1 MTIRKKVAIGILL
14 AVALGAF
21 VCLAACGAGGPLD
34 TPQNVRVEDET
45 LIWDEVEGAEGYI
58 VEIDGEAR
66 EVETNEVSMFTVM
79 IEPRAYRVRVQAYG
93 ALDGPK
99 DNSAWSET
107 LSYTPQ
113 IAKSSGFGLRLTED
127 GMGYEIGAADS
138 SVMQGKLVL
147 PSAYGDKPIVGVV
160 DNGFKDCTELTGVLI
175 PSSIIGIG
183 NYAFADCN
191 NLTRVNCSPYAQI
204 GRFAFWDC
212 AALEQIQLPQSMEV
226 LESSVFYGCSA
237 LEELTLPENL
247 REIGMYTV
255 YGCASLRSL
264 EIPKTTEEIDP
275 TAFGECSSLAS
286 LTVAEGNAVYYSES
300 NCILRKEDKELV
312 AGCAASVIPASAAS
326 IGEYA
331 FSNCEGLTEI
341 TIPGNVKSV
350 GENAFG
356 FSSDL
361 RAVHIEEGVE
371 EIGGKNVGGGIFF
384 KIGVFCGSA
393 LEELEIPA
401 SVRYLSDDLTMN
413 CAELTS
419 LTVAEG
425 NAVYYSE
432 NNCILRKEDKEV
444 VAGCKTSV
452 IPQEAS
458 GIGAY
463 AFAAI
468 PVEEM
473 DIPEGVAEI
482 GQSAFRESALKVVS
496 LPSTLKI
503 IGGNAFSGC
512 TGLIEVSI
520 PYGVTEIGI
529 SAFRNTCLRY
539 ITIPESVKK
548 IGASAF
554 AGGYTYESDEA
565 LDINDPAELER
576 IKHRLSVVLPGSV
589 EEIGKG
595 AFEQATI
602 YTSAECGKDPE
613 GWYRAVT
620 GGDWGWYKECSL
632 VKNCI
637 FAYDDDG
644 QPYVAAVPKLVEP
657 NNMSY
662 NFSLPYRAGYVFKG
676 WATEEGGGVVYGI
689 TLVEPEEDDDWTPF
703 YSALSK
709 EDYYAIP
716 PGTVLYAVWEKA
728 E

>member
-14 AVALGAF
+14 AVMLGAF
-21 VCLAACGAGGPLD
+21 ACLAACEAGGPLD

-127 GMGYEIGAADS
+127 GTGYEIGAADS

-160 DNGFKDCTELTGVLI
+160 DNGFKDCTGLTGVLM

-191 NLTRVNCSPYAQI
+191 NLTRVNCSPYVQI
-204 GRFAFWDC
+204 GRYAFSNC
-212 AALEQIQLPQSMEV
+212 TALKRIQLPQSMEV

-247 REIGMYTV
+247 REIGIWAFR
-255 YGCASLRSL
+255 GCISLRAL
-264 EIPKTTEEIDP
+264 EIPKTAEEIDP
-275 TAFGECSSLAS
+275 TAFGGCSSLAS

-326 IGEYA
+326 IGEEA
-331 FSNCEGLTEI
+331 FSNRGGLTEI
-341 TIPGNVKSV
+341 TIPGNIKTI
-350 GENAFG
+350 GRRAFWKCI
-356 FSSDL
+356 DL

-371 EIGGKNVGGGIFF
+371 EIGGNKISAELADMGIFY
-384 KIGVFCGSA
+384 GSA

-401 SVRYLSDDLTMN
+401 SVRYLSGDLTVN

-432 NNCILRKEDKEV
+432 NNCILRKEDKEL

-452 IPQEAS
+452 IPQGAARIGSYAFS
-458 GIGAY
+458 GIPFTSVA
-463 AFAAI
+463 
-468 PVEEM
+468 
-473 DIPEGVAEI
+473 IPEGITEI
-482 GQSAFRESALKVVS
+482 GEGAFFGSSLEAVALPSSLRVIGYSAFRECADLRAVR
-496 LPSTLKI
+496 L
-503 IGGNAFSGC
+503 
-512 TGLIEVSI
+512 
-520 PYGVTEIGI
+520 PYGLEVIGV
-529 SAFRNTCLRY
+529 SAFEESGLEY
-539 ITIPESVKK
+539 IAIPESVQE
-548 IGASAF
+548 IGARAF
-554 AGGYTYESDEA
+554 YKCVYLTA
-565 LDINDPAELER
+565 
-576 IKHRLSVVLPGSV
+576 VLPGSV
-589 EEIGKG
+589 EKIGTG
-595 AFEQATI
+595 AFSLATI
-602 YTSAECGKDPE
+602 YTSSSQQEPE
-613 GWYRAVT
+613 GWHKKDPLLGQTGLDYDWDMENCAVVYDCT
-620 GGDWGWYKECSL
+620 FGYDGG
-632 VKNCI
+632 
-637 FAYDDDG
+637 A
-644 QPYVAAVPKLVEP
+644 PYVDTYTVLED
-657 NNMSY
+657 
-662 NFSLPYRAGYVFKG
+662 
-676 WATEEGGGVVYGI
+676 EEGGYYNAHRGGDSI
-689 TLVEPEEDDDWTPF
+689 TFQSRSPAARAIRFWAGRQKRAAKPCTESRAKRLRIRMTVRLPF
-703 YSALSK
+703 IFIIL
-709 EDYYAIP
+709 
-716 PGTVLYAVWEKA
+716 
-728 E
+728 

>member
-21 VCLAACGAGGPLD
+21 VCLAACGAGGALD

-45 LIWDEVEGAEGYI
+45 LIWEEVEGAEGYI

-79 IEPRAYRVRVQAYG
+79 IEPRAYEVRVQAYG

-127 GMGYEIGAADS
+127 GTGYEIGAADS

-160 DNGFKDCTELTGVLI
+160 DNGFKDCTGLTGVLM
-175 PSSIIGIG
+175 PDSIIGIG
-183 NYAFADCN
+183 SHAFADCN
-191 NLTRVNCSPYAQI
+191 NLTRVNCSPYVQI
-204 GRFAFWDC
+204 GKSAFWNC

-275 TAFGECSSLAS
+275 TAFGGCSSLAS

-326 IGEYA
+326 IGEEA
-331 FSNCEGLTEI
+331 FSNRGGLTEI
-341 TIPGNVKSV
+341 TIPGNIKTI
-350 GENAFG
+350 GRRAFWKCI
-356 FSSDL
+356 DL

-371 EIGGKNVGGGIFF
+371 EIGGNKISAELVDMGIFY
-384 KIGVFCGSA
+384 GSA

-401 SVRYLSDDLTMN
+401 SVRYLSGDLTVN

-473 DIPEGVAEI
+473 DIPEGVTEI
-482 GQSAFRESALKVVS
+482 GRSAFRESALKRVS

-503 IGGNAFSGC
+503 IGGNAFLGC

-529 SAFRNTCLRY
+529 GAFRNTCLRY
-539 ITIPESVKK
+539 IIIPESVKK

-554 AGGYTYESDEA
+554 AVGYTYKSDEV
-565 LDINDPAELER
+565 LDINDPVELER

-589 EEIGKG
+589 EEIGRG

-602 YTSAECGKDPE
+602 YTSADCGKDPE
-613 GWYRAVT
+613 GWYRAVI
-620 GGDWGWYKECSL
+620 GGDWGWYKGCSL

>member
-14 AVALGAF
+14 AVMPGAF
-21 VCLAACGAGGPLD
+21 VCLVACEAGGPLD

-79 IEPRAYRVRVQAYG
+79 IEPRAYEVRVQAYG

-127 GMGYEIGAADS
+127 GTGYEIGAADS

-160 DNGFKDCTELTGVLI
+160 DNGFEDCTGLTGVLM
-175 PSSIIGIG
+175 PDSIIGIG
-183 NYAFADCN
+183 SHAFADCN
-191 NLTRVNCSPYAQI
+191 NLTRVNCSPYVQI
-204 GRFAFWDC
+204 GKSAFWDC

-247 REIGMYTV
+247 REVGIWAFR
-255 YGCASLRSL
+255 GCISLRSL
-264 EIPKTTEEIDP
+264 EIPKTAEEIDP
-275 TAFGECSSLAS
+275 TAFGGCSSLTS
-286 LTVAEGNAVYYSES
+286 LTVAEGNAVYRSEG
-300 NCILRKEDKELV
+300 NCIILRENDELV
-312 AGCAASVIPASAAS
+312 RGCAGSVIPASVRT
-326 IGEYA
+326 IGDRA
-331 FSNCEGLTEI
+331 FSNCDGLTEI

-371 EIGGKNVGGGIFF
+371 EIGGKNVGGVFYTP
-384 KIGVFCGSA
+384 GVFNGSA

-401 SVRYLSDDLTMN
+401 SVRYLSGDLTAY

-444 VAGCKTSV
+444 VAGCKTSA
-452 IPQEAS
+452 IPQAAS

-482 GQSAFRESALKVVS
+482 GQGAFRESALKRVS

-512 TGLIEVSI
+512 TGLTEVSI
-520 PYGVTEIGI
+520 PYGVTEIGT

-554 AGGYTYESDEA
+554 AVGYTYKSDEA

-589 EEIGKG
+589 EEIGRG

-602 YTSAECGKDPE
+602 YTSAACGKDPE

-620 GGDWGWYKECSL
+620 GADWGWYKKCLL
-632 VKNCI
+632 VENCI
-637 FAYDDDG
+637 FAYDDG
-644 QPYVAAVPKLVEP
+644 QPYVAAVPKLVAP
-657 NNMSY
+657 YNIMSY
-662 NFSLPYRAGYVFKG
+662 NFYLPYRAGYVFKG
-676 WATEEGGGVVYGI
+676 WATEEDGGVVYGI
-689 TLVEPEEDDDWTPF
+689 TLVEPGEDDVWTSY